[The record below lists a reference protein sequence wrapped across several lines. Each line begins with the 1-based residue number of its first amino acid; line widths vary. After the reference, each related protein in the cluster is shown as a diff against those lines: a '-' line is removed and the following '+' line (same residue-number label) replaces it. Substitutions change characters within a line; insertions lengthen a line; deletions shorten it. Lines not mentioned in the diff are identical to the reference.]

1 MLLFPRTIPGLPRVL
16 WWVLLINLQGSSP
29 SPGSLITILSL
40 DIIYSSEEER
50 YRHVDFVEWPLLHLP
65 ETVKGRGM
73 WTGSTCQAFTVNNV
87 FCLVS
92 MVELGLGLLHPQ
104 PAYRCVIL
112 VNYFFFHHCDK
123 MPKMKQLN
131 AGEVYFSSCFKGYKP
146 SGHWMVKT
154 LQQE

>member
-1 MLLFPRTIPGLPRVL
+1 
-16 WWVLLINLQGSSP
+16 
-29 SPGSLITILSL
+29 
-40 DIIYSSEEER
+40 
-50 YRHVDFVEWPLLHLP
+50 
-65 ETVKGRGM
+65 
-73 WTGSTCQAFTVNNV
+73 
-87 FCLVS
+87 